1 MDLLLNLSVWNM
13 IGILQNVKWTTSA
26 GRSAAHNNV
35 LIRSG
40 EAPGIGWSRQMLYS
54 GFDILPRSV
63 YWSAYFNG
71 RSDNTDVIRLRKT
84 SEPHNMKLTANR
96 SRFRLRSLF
105 LAITVLAIGLAYFR
119 TQYSTAYQQW
129 LSEKDLISRLNES
142 CSVTESKI
150 KGTPW
155 LRWLDSLTE
164 DKIFLRAT
172 SVRINNGNSA
182 PLQEI
187 FNELKNFKYL
197 ENVMVSWQY
206 EYNPS
211 FPHLI
216 EETIAEVEQQ
226 GKDALPHVEI
236 LVFAFDP

>member
-1 MDLLLNLSVWNM
+1 
-13 IGILQNVKWTTSA
+13 
-26 GRSAAHNNV
+26 
-35 LIRSG
+35 
-40 EAPGIGWSRQMLYS
+40 
-54 GFDILPRSV
+54 
-63 YWSAYFNG
+63 
-71 RSDNTDVIRLRKT
+71 
-84 SEPHNMKLTANR
+84 MKLTANR

>member
-1 MDLLLNLSVWNM
+1 MHAKSGLRVVLKWRDFRPDSV
-13 IGILQNVKWTTSA
+13 IPA
-26 GRSAAHNNV
+26 
-35 LIRSG
+35 
-40 EAPGIGWSRQMLYS
+40 
-54 GFDILPRSV
+54 
-63 YWSAYFNG
+63 
-71 RSDNTDVIRLRKT
+71 VIRLRKT

-129 LSEKDLISRLNES
+129 LAEKDLISRLNES
-142 CSVTESKI
+142 CSVTETKI

-155 LRWLDSLTE
+155 LIWLDSLTE
-164 DKIFLRAT
+164 DRIFLRAT
-172 SVRINNGNSA
+172 SVRVNNGNSA

-187 FNELKNFKYL
+187 FNELKNFKHL
-197 ENVMVSWQY
+197 EDVMVSWQY
-206 EYNPS
+206 DASLPR
-211 FPHLI
+211 I

-236 LVFAFDP
+236 GVFAFDSLGPLHQRLLSPVCCSTG

>member
-1 MDLLLNLSVWNM
+1 MHAKPDLRVFLKWLIAGSGSV
-13 IGILQNVKWTTSA
+13 I
-26 GRSAAHNNV
+26 
-35 LIRSG
+35 
-40 EAPGIGWSRQMLYS
+40 
-54 GFDILPRSV
+54 
-63 YWSAYFNG
+63 
-71 RSDNTDVIRLRKT
+71 TDVIRLRKT

-129 LSEKDLISRLNES
+129 LAEKDLISRLNES
-142 CSVTESKI
+142 CSVTKSKI
-150 KGTPW
+150 SGTPW

-172 SVRINNGNSA
+172 SVRVNNGSSA
-182 PLQEI
+182 PLPEV
-187 FNELKNFKYL
+187 FNELKNFKHL

-206 EYNPS
+206 DGTLPRIDET
-211 FPHLI
+211 I
-216 EETIAEVEQQ
+216 AETIAEVEQQ